1 MGGGSYDAVM
11 AQQRN
16 SRWRQCTVVAALGL
30 SFSACGGSNSADS
43 TATAQASEAPT
54 SQVAKAA
61 QAADDWKPT
70 IQTATL
76 PENPCDLIPV
86 AEVEAI
92 LGKLAE
98 PPKKDE
104 GCRYILPVPE
114 AVLAKRQQAKEAREK
129 FGKAFGL
136 PSEPPPSTS
145 IFESQEEPRNY
156 SVTVRVDLNAK
167 PDPESKA
174 EGTTSDANWD
184 EVRRSRSG
192 LNGRIGHIQI
202 VVNRQSSDVPT
213 EPMYTLAERVRE
225 RIPDL
230 PFAVTNPYQV
240 VQVNAGDPCSLLTRG
255 EVEAMIGPLAFD
267 PYRSSSEMPP
277 LAHRQGHACAY
288 YAPGHRVFVVA
299 PTWSGGATAFKA
311 TKLVGGLIGMVV
323 PEETLVL
330 KGPWD
335 EALVDITSG
344 ALMFLK
350 GDRLLEVYYGTS
362 RATRA
367 DAIKLAAIAL
377 RRLAP

>member
-1 MGGGSYDAVM
+1 MGHSPNNGWQRCAAVAAMSGFLISCGGGASTGDAP
-11 AQQRN
+11 A
-16 SRWRQCTVVAALGL
+16 
-30 SFSACGGSNSADS
+30 
-43 TATAQASEAPT
+43 
-54 SQVAKAA
+54 AKATD
-61 QAADDWKPT
+61 AASAAEPARASDDWKPT
-70 IQTATL
+70 IRTASL

-86 AEVEAI
+86 ADVEAI

-98 PPKKDE
+98 PPKNDE

-114 AVLAKRQQAKEAREK
+114 VVLAKRQQAKEARER

-136 PSEPPPSTS
+136 PSEEAPSTS
-145 IFESQEEPRNY
+145 IFESQEDPQNF

-213 EPMYTLAERVRE
+213 EPMYALAERVRE

-230 PFAVTNPYQV
+230 PFAATKAYQV
-240 VQVNAGDPCSLLTRG
+240 VQVDERDPCGLLTRA

-288 YAPGHRVFVVA
+288 YSPGHRVFAVA
-299 PTWSGGATAFKA
+299 PTWSGGAAAFKA
-311 TKLVGGLIGMVV
+311 TKLVGGLIGIVAPQDLV
-323 PEETLVL
+323 VL

-335 EALVDITSG
+335 EALIDRTSA
-344 ALMFLK
+344 ALLFLK
-350 GDRLLEVYYGTS
+350 GDRMLEVYYGTS
-362 RATRA
+362 KATRA
-367 DAIKLAAIAL
+367 DAIKLAVTAL
-377 RRLAP
+377 TRLGP

>member
-1 MGGGSYDAVM
+1 M
-11 AQQRN
+11 AQEQRN
-16 SRWRQCTVVAALGL
+16 DHWRRCAAVAALGVFL
-30 SFSACGGSNSADS
+30 MSCGGGDSRNS
-43 TATAQASEAPT
+43 ASEAQAANTAATTPAT
-54 SQVAKAA
+54 KAA
-61 QAADDWKPT
+61 QPSEDWKPT
-70 IQTATL
+70 IQTASL

-86 AEVEAI
+86 ADVEAI
-92 LGKLAE
+92 IGKLAE

-114 AVLAKRQQAKEAREK
+114 SVLAKRQQAKEAREK
-129 FGKAFGL
+129 FGKAFGIQ
-136 PSEPPPSTS
+136 SEPAPSTS
-145 IFESQEEPRNY
+145 IFEIQEDPRSY

-213 EPMYTLAERVRE
+213 EPMYALAERVRE

-230 PFAVTNPYQV
+230 PFAVTKPYQV
-240 VQVNAGDPCSLLTRG
+240 IQLNEGDPCSLLTRA
-255 EVEAMIGPLAFD
+255 EVEAMVGPLAFD
-267 PYRSSSEMPP
+267 PYRSSSETPP
-277 LAHRQGHACAY
+277 LAHRHGHACAY
-288 YAPGHRVFVVA
+288 YSPAHHVFVVS

-311 TKLVGGLIGMVV
+311 TKLVGGLIGIVA
-323 PEETLVL
+323 PEETVVM

-335 EALVDITSG
+335 EALIDRTSA
-344 ALMFLK
+344 ALLFLK

-362 RATRA
+362 QATRA
-367 DAIKLAAIAL
+367 DAIKLATIAL
-377 RRLAP
+377 QRLAR